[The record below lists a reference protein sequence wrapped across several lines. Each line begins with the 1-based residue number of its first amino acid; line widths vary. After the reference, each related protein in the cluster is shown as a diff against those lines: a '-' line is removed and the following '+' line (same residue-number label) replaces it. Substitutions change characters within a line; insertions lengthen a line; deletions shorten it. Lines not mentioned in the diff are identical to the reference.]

1 MTALDCWQ
9 CCHFVVALQFEP
21 SLNKDFERFP
31 PQSIK
36 IVPSK
41 QILCRFLKFILSLII
56 IIYMI
61 WFWSPLGHKSASLY
75 SNLWAERAI
84 VRGHQGSELR
94 KVDGEKHKCS
104 TFHAAPSTLLNG
116 MNSFRPIALWVKP
129 LRNLEFKDLARWVP
143 PPSFLVEM
151 IFSDTKYLRTIVG
164 QFHFLSN
171 MWYEMR
177 WTIWYHI
184 L

>member
-21 SLNKDFERFP
+21 SLNKDFQRFP

-104 TFHAAPSTLLNG
+104 TFHTAPFCSQNSNRLNLILH
-116 MNSFRPIALWVKP
+116 NLIVHICRPRCSFPKEILISCHH
-129 LRNLEFKDLARWVP
+129 L
-143 PPSFLVEM
+143 M
-151 IFSDTKYLRTIVG
+151 GQDTA
-164 QFHFLSN
+164 Q
-171 MWYEMR
+171 
-177 WTIWYHI
+177 
-184 L
+184 